1 MLPPAC
7 YAQCLHE
14 AGEIFCTSRSAIRG
28 ELNGPYQGNKAAA
41 ASRLPVVST
50 ADHPVHGSQNYH
62 GCTSEHEGSGPGA
75 ARQPVTAQA
84 VAQLPKA
91 GMAQLL
97 PISAHAVQVSN
108 LYVAD
113 ASLFPTSTG
122 VNPMVTVA
130 AMSYLVAQGLAQK
143 IRDGAVPR
151 SQNNVCM
158 SEE

>member
-1 MLPPAC
+1 M
-7 YAQCLHE
+7 
-14 AGEIFCTSRSAIRG
+14 
-28 ELNGPYQGNKAAA
+28 
-41 ASRLPVVST
+41 ST
-50 ADHPVHGSQNYH
+50 DHPVHGSQNHH
-62 GCTSEHEGSGPGA
+62 GCTFEHEGSGPGA

-97 PISAHAVQVSN
+97 PIIAHAVQVSN

-130 AMSYLVAQGLAQK
+130 AMSHLVAQGLAQK
-143 IRDGAVPR
+143 IRDGAVPH
-151 SQNNVCM
+151 SQKSVCM